1 MDKRKPPKKRI
12 SRSLLLGTLVMLV
25 VLGVAIGV
33 LGSSTYKRGMMAR
46 YEAQLESM
54 LRLTAA
60 QIDGD
65 DLARCI
71 ETGEQSEAYRQLQA
85 YLDDMKMTCDLKYV
99 YVVKPLNTEAQDN
112 MMNVIAGVSDTERE
126 LYADMLVQ
134 LGERTGTEYSPEVAR
149 MYLERMDRSDSI
161 TYYSNTTE
169 FGYMYTGLTP
179 IHDGAGDPV
188 AILAIDVAMDEI
200 HRTQLSYNLLTGGCV
215 ALLALLSFAFT
226 YYWLRRRIIQP
237 VEKLR
242 NASTKFV
249 ESSRSTQDP
258 AALTFEDPQI
268 RTQDEMEELSDTL
281 MAMSEDMKKYMK
293 TLVVN
298 AAEQERVGAE
308 FKVAKQI
315 QADMLPNDFPAF
327 PEHGEFDLSA
337 SLISSKEICGDFYDY
352 FLIDEDHLGLVVADV
367 SDKGVPAALFMIIA
381 KTLIK
386 NQALQGFGPGAALQ
400 NVNEQLLEG
409 NRAGLFVS
417 VWFAV
422 LELSTGKGVAV
433 NAGQQHPILR
443 RAGKRFELQ
452 RYNHELP
459 VGAFEN
465 VRYRDHGFQLEPGD
479 TLFMYTDGVKETV
492 NAAGER
498 YDTERILD
506 ALNREPDASP
516 NILVQT
522 LCANLERYGGG
533 SDQEDDQTLLCLK
546 YYGPKG
552 DQE

>member
-1 MDKRKPPKKRI
+1 MDKRKAPKKRI

-25 VLGVAIGV
+25 VLGVGIGV
-33 LGSSTYKRGMMAR
+33 LGSTTYMHGMMTR
-46 YEAQLESM
+46 YETHLESM

-71 ETGEQSEAYRQLQA
+71 ETGEKSEKYQRLQA

-99 YVVKPLNTEAQDN
+99 YVVKPLNTEAQNN
-112 MMNVIAGVSDTERE
+112 MMNVIAGVSDAERE

-134 LGERTGTEYSPEVAR
+134 LGGLTGTEYSPEVAR
-149 MYLERMDRSDSI
+149 MYLERMDGSDSI

-179 IHDGAGDPV
+179 IHDGRGEPV

-200 HRTQLSYNLLTGGCV
+200 RRTQLRYNLITGVAV
-215 ALLALLSFAFT
+215 ALLALLSFGFT
-226 YYWLRRRIIQP
+226 YYWLRRRIIRP

-242 NASTKFV
+242 NSSAKFV
-249 ESSRSTQDP
+249 ESSRSTRDP

-281 MAMSEDMKKYMK
+281 LAMSEDMKKYMQ
-293 TLVVN
+293 TLVQA

-315 QADMLPNDFPAF
+315 QEDMLPSDFPAF
-327 PEHGEFDLSA
+327 PEHGEFDLAAALVSG
-337 SLISSKEICGDFYDY
+337 KEICGDFYDY
-352 FLIDEDHLGLVVADV
+352 FLIDEDRLALVLGDV
-367 SDKGVPAALFMIIA
+367 SDKGVPAALYMIIA

-386 NQALQGFGPGAALQ
+386 NQALQGYGPGETLR
-400 NVNEQLLEG
+400 NVSEQLMEG

-417 VWFAV
+417 VWLAE
-422 LELSTGKGVAV
+422 LELSTGKGIAV

-452 RYNHELP
+452 RYHHQPP
-459 VGAFEN
+459 VGAVEGI
-465 VRYRDHGFQLEPGD
+465 RYRDHGFQLEPGD
-479 TLFMYTDGVKETV
+479 TLFMYSDGVRETV
-492 NAAGER
+492 NGAGEPYGSDR
-498 YDTERILD
+498 VLD

-522 LCANLERYGGG
+522 LRSAVERFGGEAE
-533 SDQEDDQTLLCLK
+533 QEDDRTLLCLK

-552 DQE
+552 NQD